1 MNFRPINALLLLVCG
16 WLSACSSVNV
26 TEQAGVDYSRYR
38 TYAWAETE
46 VKTDNTQGPAL
57 RSQLQDG
64 VLRPAIEAEL
74 AKRGLTPATT
84 GSPDLYLT
92 YHLYVEQAERTVAN
106 PPNPALPVSYPYLVR
121 YRGALIPVNYTYWYR
136 APSGYRTETYQE
148 GMLVLDFVDA
158 KTNNMIWRGS
168 VSDAV
173 NNPARAGER
182 FAESARDILDKF
194 PVKPQR

>member
-1 MNFRPINALLLLVCG
+1 MNIRLISALALLLG

-26 TEQAGVDYSRYR
+26 TETPGVNYSQYR

-57 RSQLQDG
+57 RAQLQDG
-64 VLRPAIEAEL
+64 VLRPAIDAEL
-74 AKRGLTPATT
+74 AKRGLTLATS
-84 GSPDLYLT
+84 GRPDLYLT

-106 PPNPALPVSYPYLVR
+106 PPNPAVPVSYPYLVR
-121 YRGALIPVNYTYWYR
+121 YRGALIPVNYTYWYQ

-148 GMLVLDFVDA
+148 GVLVLDFIDA

-168 VSDAV
+168 MSDAV
-173 NNPARAGER
+173 SNPARAGER

-194 PVKPQR
+194 PVKERK

>member
-1 MNFRPINALLLLVCG
+1 MQRHSITALLLLLLG
-16 WLSACSSVNV
+16 WLGACSSVNV
-26 TEQAGVDYSRYR
+26 QEQANVDYAQYR

-57 RSQLQDG
+57 RSQLQDN
-64 VLRPAIEAEL
+64 VLRPAIEGEL

-84 GSPDLYLT
+84 GKPDLYLT

-106 PPNPALPVSYPYLVR
+106 PPNPAVPISYPYLVS
-121 YRGALIPVNYTYWYR
+121 YRGAIIPVNYTRWYQ

-148 GMLVLDFVDA
+148 GMLVLDFIDA
-158 KTNNMIWRGS
+158 RSNNMIWRGS

-194 PVKPQR
+194 PVKEQK